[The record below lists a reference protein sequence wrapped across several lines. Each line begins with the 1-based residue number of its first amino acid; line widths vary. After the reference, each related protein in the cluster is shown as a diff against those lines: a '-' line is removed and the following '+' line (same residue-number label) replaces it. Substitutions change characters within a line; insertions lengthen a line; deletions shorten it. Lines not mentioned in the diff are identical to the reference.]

1 MGNLGVNE
9 EYYHGNLTLPHL
21 FAKAGEF
28 FDTIRKSSVKAH
40 IWNTLVP
47 EISNNLGRLAYYSTR
62 GMSQILQSCLQR
74 DTPTQRTRH
83 LVQSQQSDCTMSF
96 FLLLEIA
103 EHPAAHHSLNTPL
116 FHIVK

>member
-47 EISNNLGRLAYYSTR
+47 EISNNLGRLPYYSTR

-74 DTPTQRTRH
+74 DTPTQYEKLCLRLLTLH
-83 LVQSQQSDCTMSF
+83 TADSDV
-96 FLLLEIA
+96 
-103 EHPAAHHSLNTPL
+103 L
-116 FHIVK
+116 FI